1 VNLRVL
7 ACERAAVK
15 KKRQKRSKVFFSG
28 RCEEDSQIRRSPDLQ
43 GFATDSSGWEAV
55 STSNHFQNH
64 FLVTSAAVT
73 RRGDQSRLLIGARG
87 K

>member
-1 VNLRVL
+1 M
-7 ACERAAVK
+7 AK
-15 KKRQKRSKVFFSG
+15 KEISARSREHTFDARHAPIEKTVYVRFLG
-28 RCEEDSQIRRSPDLQ
+28 K
-43 GFATDSSGWEAV
+43 WEAV

-64 FLVTSAAVT
+64 FQVTSAAVT